1 MVLWVGLVGMALLS
15 LAVAIESVTTVGIF
29 GADLVLQGSVN
40 SGFIRLLER
49 ILPAN
54 STKVVSRAVAGHEPT
69 VADLNDF
76 IGLERPN
83 ILVLSMDSH
92 MDMKN
97 GAASDAIAESIEQFV
112 VAGLL
117 SEPPPKLFITG
128 PIHLEECE
136 SENDVNFDYT
146 NAQLE
151 NLALQ
156 YKVSFIHLR
165 PLVRLSGIENPEA
178 LRFGH
183 LLYTGGTALTPSGH
197 KALARTIAISLQIEG
212 SNLLGSSPVD
222 AWAREEL
229 AAFSNKARERSEAD
243 KILQQQA
250 KLATAEAIV
259 GANF

>member
-1 MVLWVGLVGMALLS
+1 MAGRRACGRQLQTAEGMVLWVGLVGMALLS

-97 GAASDAIAESIEQFV
+97 GASSDAIAESIEQFV

-136 SENDVNFDYT
+136 SENDVNFDYM

-156 YKVSFIHLR
+156 YKISFIHFSIR
-165 PLVRLSGIENPEA
+165 MA
-178 LRFGH
+178 H
-183 LLYTGGTALTPSGH
+183 LTLPVNSAFFPVTFVYIAVGPTINT
-197 KALARTIAISLQIEG
+197 KVMKRTVF
-212 SNLLGSSPVD
+212 PV
-222 AWAREEL
+222 
-229 AAFSNKARERSEAD
+229 
-243 KILQQQA
+243 
-250 KLATAEAIV
+250 TIV
-259 GANF
+259 NVTCGVSF